1 MKKKIA
7 VFFGGKLSNHLVE
20 FKRASKELGIKL
32 SLISYNR
39 IYFDTVNNQLKI
51 RGGLSKSTR
60 EEKEINLADFGLLFF
75 RTTGKHWEMVNLIV
89 EEAKKLG
96 LIIVDPMVV
105 EGKNSMA
112 CKAWQMKRL
121 TECGMKVPRTL
132 FGSLWFLYEFQKRE
146 NNVEKFA
153 YPVILKGSSGDRGS
167 RVFKA
172 NNLEELESLI
182 RQWRRSEIEEGRR
195 YMLQEYVE
203 NSGDYRVF
211 VLGEK
216 VIGAMKRIRQ
226 EEGEF
231 RNNFSMGGK
240 VEVAKLPEEIEKLC
254 VKAAEVCGLA
264 VAGVDVA
271 FEKDDMSKPVIWEV
285 NKGPQFKGLMQA
297 TGIDVPKEIVK
308 YLHSLIVN
316 KESRSS

>member
-20 FKRASKELGIKL
+20 FKRASRELGISL

-39 IYFDTVNNQLKI
+39 IYFDTENNQLKI
-51 RGGLSKSTR
+51 RGGISKSTMEER
-60 EEKEINLADFGLLFF
+60 EIKLSDFGLLFF

-89 EEAKKLG
+89 EEAKKLEI
-96 LIIVDPMVV
+96 LIVDPMVL

-112 CKAWQMKRL
+112 LKAWQMKKL
-121 TECGMKVPRTL
+121 TENGIKVPRSL
-132 FGSLWFLYEFQKRE
+132 FGSLWFLYDFQKRE
-146 NNVEKFA
+146 ENQRKFV

-172 NNLEELESLI
+172 NNLGELEVLV

-195 YMLQEYVE
+195 YMLQEYLE

-211 VLGEK
+211 VLGNK
-216 VIGAMKRIRQ
+216 VIGAMKRTRQ
-226 EEGEF
+226 EATEF

-254 VKAAEVCGLA
+254 VKAAEVCGLM
-264 VAGVDVA
+264 VAGVDVV
-271 FEKDDMSKPVIWEV
+271 FENDNMDKPVIWEV

-308 YLHSLIVN
+308 YLYSLVINSQN
-316 KESRSS
+316 KS